1 MKKVLMAIED
11 NKEILQRIRN
21 LLGQSELSS
30 GLAEEAAEL
39 SVAASK
45 YARVIRGLN
54 PTPVQDVE
62 ADENLQE
69 EFADAFLYAWLV
81 GIDTSM
87 VAKIID
93 RKSKRWASR
102 LGM

>member
-1 MKKVLMAIED
+1 MKKVLRAIDD
-11 NKEILQRIRN
+11 NIDTLQKIRN
-21 LLGQSELSS
+21 LLGAGEMAA

-39 SVAASK
+39 SAAASK
-45 YARVIRGLN
+45 YARIMRGVN
-54 PTPVQDVE
+54 PTPVPDIE

-81 GIDTSM
+81 GIDTQM
-87 VAKIID
+87 VARIID